1 VNLQKPDF
9 SEYKRAKVV
18 LYLRAAGLLERRNM
32 DQLIMLVVTIFLQDD
47 EGRCSQE
54 SLIAALSDPST
65 VQIAR
70 TLIEKARNG

>member
-1 VNLQKPDF
+1 
-9 SEYKRAKVV
+9 
-18 LYLRAAGLLERRNM
+18 M

-70 TLIEKARNG
+70 TVIEKARNG